1 MKGLAKGIQNAT
13 MVNFYQKPLD
23 TIIAFLKTSVQIALT
38 DAESM
43 SRLDKYGHNRIRENP
58 L

>member
-1 MKGLAKGIQNAT
+1 

-23 TIIAFLKTSVQIALT
+23 TIIALLKTSVQIALT